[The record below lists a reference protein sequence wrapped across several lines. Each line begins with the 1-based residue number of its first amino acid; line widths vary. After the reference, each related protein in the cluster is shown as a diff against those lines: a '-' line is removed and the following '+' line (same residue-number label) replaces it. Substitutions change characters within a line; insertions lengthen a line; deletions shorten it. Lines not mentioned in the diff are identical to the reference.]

1 MRKCSYFIRTASG
14 GAPGFKLYDV
24 TPGVSQTYRPTN
36 ERLYLFD
43 LHYIE
48 FADSEITML
57 PTSAWNGITIAENT
71 FPAVTDPLNAD
82 INQLNKMPSDF
93 YAGAKDIFY
102 DYTTPAGVT
111 YTEHKHVIEHRY
123 HRFEELYEDYEDTVE
138 DYNVLKDAYNAVIED
153 YNSQV
158 ADIEADSFAAFAAGT
173 VATLGELPDRPC
185 PPTRPPEYTGVFAHP
200 DPNGFD
206 GEFATQATWNNEST
220 LKAGFVD
227 QLQVLRNKAQ
237 LGTWND
243 ESDFNAGAGH
253 AFGLLGNGN
262 ATEPMDEVA
271 WAPSDPAGEAHT
283 IIVSVFPN
291 SQAPFQGLADNTI
304 TIEAGMYLWGE
315 HGAGLDPVPVRPDA
329 AAEPLTAGAMT
340 LVAGAVVAAST
351 VMSYI

>member
-24 TPGVSQTYRPTN
+24 EPGVSQTYRPTGN
-36 ERLYLFD
+36 RLYLFD

-57 PTSAWNGITIAENT
+57 PTSAWSGSTIAEGT
-71 FPAVTDPLNAD
+71 FPAVTDPLNAE

-93 YAGAKDIFY
+93 YAGANDVFY
-102 DYTTPAGVT
+102 DYTTPSGRT
-111 YTEHKHVIEHRY
+111 YTEHKHVLEARY
-123 HRFEELYEDYEDTVE
+123 ARYEELYEHYEETVE
-138 DYNVLKDAYNAVIED
+138 DYDVLKNAYNAVIQD
-153 YNSQV
+153 YNEQV
-158 ADIEADSFAAFAAGT
+158 AAIEEDSFAAFTAGT
-173 VATLGELPDRPC
+173 VATLGDLPDRPC
-185 PPTRPPEYTGVFAHP
+185 PPTRPPEYTGVFAFP

-206 GEFATQATWNNEST
+206 GEFGTQATWNNENT

-253 AFGLLGNGN
+253 MFGLLGNGN
-262 ATEPMDEVA
+262 ATEPMDGAA
-271 WAPSDPAGEAHT
+271 WAPADPAGEAHT

-304 TIEAGMYLWGE
+304 TIEAGMYVWGE
-315 HGAGLDPVPVRPDA
+315 HGAGLNPVPVRPEGA
-329 AAEPLTAGAMT
+329 AQPLTVGAIN
-340 LVAGAVVAAST
+340 LALGALAAST
-351 VMSYI
+351 IVSYI